1 MSFGLDITNYTQ
13 IELSEMR
20 VLPSAY
26 DNNIL
31 EMKLTKLR
39 ENIINNA
46 KVKRVYNKTAAPGPV
61 INMLC
66 P

>member
-31 EMKLTKLR
+31 EMKLTKLS

-46 KVKRVYNKTAAPGPV
+46 W
-61 INMLC
+61 
-66 P
+66 